1 MKDSGAQHLKISEY
15 SRQLERNLNQSLPL
29 WTRYVGVHRRKN
41 EKPEPQLHETKD
53 KLWHMY
59 NLTDDRGFS
68 LSLKYTPFAK
78 SIRVKRNFQYQ
89 DWRTGDG
96 KTSRCFCFVSLFEPL
111 RLASLWLKK
120 ISRNQQ
126 VFARKSTG
134 LWGLGILKDWTA
146 LTTRWQTFLMKIL
159 WVHPGNYWLWN
170 KNKHRKQKTGEF
182 FDNKQIYGRCFKK
195 CS

>member
-134 LWGLGILKDWTA
+134 LWGLGIWKTELPWPQGDKPFWWKYCEFTRE
-146 LTTRWQTFLMKIL
+146 TTGYEIKISTE
-159 WVHPGNYWLWN
+159 N
-170 KNKHRKQKTGEF
+170 KNGGIFRQ
-182 FDNKQIYGRCFKK
+182 
-195 CS
+195 